1 MLKDTAKRLLWFIDE
16 ERIGIVEKNEADD
29 STGKVIKEFKSPT
42 INIGMGLRI
51 RYKSNYRPVDKSDQ
65 DLDGHS
71 NLHESL
77 HPALV
82 CYVNSRM
89 GWELVTDNFPNRF
102 NRDDVTRAFEGRFNG
117 EITQVNPSPVGI
129 FNW

>member
-1 MLKDTAKRLLWFIDE
+1 MLKDTAKRLLWVIDE

-51 RYKSNYRPVDKSDQ
+51 RYKSNYRPVDKADQ

-82 CYVNSRM
+82 CYVKSRM
-89 GWELVTDNFPNRF
+89 YEDAGDLEKSQYFRQMYELAVRKMPDS
-102 NRDDVTRAFEGRFNG
+102 RDPG
-117 EITQVNPSPVGI
+117 GI
-129 FNW
+129 IRPYFKF

>member
-16 ERIGIVEKNEADD
+16 ERLGVVQKNESED
-29 STGKVIKEFKSPT
+29 STGKVLKEFKSPT
-42 INIGMGLRI
+42 ISIGMGLRI
-51 RYKSNYRPVDKSDQ
+51 RYKSNYRPVDKIGQ

-82 CYVNSRM
+82 DYVKARMYEDVGDLKTAQYFRQLYEVKIRKFPDSRDP
-89 GWELVTDNFPNRF
+89 G
-102 NRDDVTRAFEGRFNG
+102 
-117 EITQVNPSPVGI
+117 GI
-129 FNW
+129 IRQYFKF

>member
-16 ERIGIVEKNEADD
+16 ERLGIVEKNESEDA
-29 STGKVIKEFKSPT
+29 TGKILKEFKSPSIT
-42 INIGMGLRI
+42 IGMGVRI
-51 RYKSNYRPVDKSDQ
+51 RYKANYRPVDKISQ

-82 CYVNSRM
+82 CYVKSRM
-89 GWELVTDNFPNRF
+89 YEDAGDLKSAQHFRQMYELAVRKMPDS
-102 NRDDVTRAFEGRFNG
+102 RDPG
-117 EITQVNPSPVGI
+117 GI
-129 FNW
+129 IRQYFKF

>member
-1 MLKDTAKRLLWFIDE
+1 MLKDTAKKFLWFIDE
-16 ERIGIVEKNEADD
+16 ERIGIVQKNESED
-29 STGKVIKEFKSPT
+29 STGKVLKEFKSPT
-42 INIGMGLRI
+42 ISIGMGLRI

-82 CYVNSRM
+82 CYVKSRLYEDAGDM
-89 GWELVTDNFPNRF
+89 EKAQYFRQMYEVKIRKFPDS
-102 NRDDVTRAFEGRFNG
+102 RDPG
-117 EITQVNPSPVGI
+117 GI
-129 FNW
+129 VRQYFKF

>member
-16 ERIGIVEKNEADD
+16 ERLGIVEKNESEDA
-29 STGKVIKEFKSPT
+29 TGKILKEFKSPSIT
-42 INIGMGLRI
+42 IGMGVRI
-51 RYKSNYRPVDKSDQ
+51 RYKANYRPVDKINQ

-82 CYVNSRM
+82 CYVKSRM
-89 GWELVTDNFPNRF
+89 YEDAGD
-102 NRDDVTRAFEGRFNG
+102 
-117 EITQVNPSPVGI
+117 
-129 FNW
+129 